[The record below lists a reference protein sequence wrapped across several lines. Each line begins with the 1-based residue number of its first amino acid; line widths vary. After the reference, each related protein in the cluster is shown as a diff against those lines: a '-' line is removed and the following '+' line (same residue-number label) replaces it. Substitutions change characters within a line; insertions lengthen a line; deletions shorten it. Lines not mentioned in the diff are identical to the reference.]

1 MTNARTNTTSK
12 TPSAS
17 GAERRVD
24 ALSWVARQQRFEQLL
39 GSLEGRVDRQ
49 S

>member
-12 TPSAS
+12 TQSAS
-17 GAERRVD
+17 GAERRVE

-39 GSLEGRVDRQ
+39 TGLEGRVNR
-49 S
+49 